1 MQTKLLARA
10 AAAAV
15 CGVLLALYVYHDL
28 LKWSALGKAAF
39 LSYQNHRFDSSM
51 AYPRPELPLMLH
63 AIFLAL
69 VLAGLYELIV
79 AGISRIIS
87 PAR

>member
-1 MQTKLLARA
+1 
-10 AAAAV
+10 
-15 CGVLLALYVYHDL
+15 
-28 LKWSALGKAAF
+28 
-39 LSYQNHRFDSSM
+39 
-51 AYPRPELPLMLH
+51 MLH

>member
-1 MQTKLLARA
+1 
-10 AAAAV
+10 
-15 CGVLLALYVYHDL
+15 
-28 LKWSALGKAAF
+28 
-39 LSYQNHRFDSSM
+39 M